1 MGFFS
6 KVFKGVGKVFRK
18 IGRGLK
24 KIAAKFGK
32 FMGKIG
38 IIGQIGLSLLLPG
51 IGTMLGN
58 LAGSMINTTLGGIA
72 GAVVKGAGAVLNTA
86 VNIGTKVGSTF
97 KTITEGV
104 TKVMGEVATVG
115 LDKLGLSD
123 STFGKYLANKGFTGD
138 IGGAFTDAVSGV
150 KASVGDLFSSD
161 TLTGLNKYAT
171 ESLQTEALGM
181 SRKEYLESIPESL
194 AETERD
200 KILSSVPDSLADSS
214 PLDTTSFGSKVP
226 DPLQNADWAFSPEG
240 QAARISAAEKAG
252 IQLPEWDKVLNV
264 SEVATDKTIMKT
276 QSSLLNPIVEGI
288 KGLPGKAVEAAGEF
302 FTDLPGK
309 GAEAAMSG
317 VETGVK
323 SKVLNELGVET
334 QPVQNITSISGYVPT
349 IDMSGTSDI
358 GATPAQ
364 FDAVAYMQN
373 NVDSFNMNPYG
384 FNAAVYNAGAY
395 QKRMAEYGFAV

>member
-1 MGFFS
+1 MVFFK
-6 KVFKGVGKVFRK
+6 KVLKGIGKVFRK

-181 SRKEYLESIPESL
+181 SREEYLESIPESL

-200 KILSSVPDSLADSS
+200 KVLSSVPESLSADQFVDKGLAEQLSYKPPTYESLLGTPQVPSGVPTTNVTSYAEATSS
-214 PLDTTSFGSKVP
+214 SFLKDPKKAFGEFTDKILEETTGTKVGGKVSEAVTSGF
-226 DPLQNADWAFSPEG
+226 Q
-240 QAARISAAEKAG
+240 SAAKTS
-252 IQLPEWDKVLNV
+252 VLN
-264 SEVATDKTIMKT
+264 T
-276 QSSLLNPIVEGI
+276 
-288 KGLPGKAVEAAGEF
+288 
-302 FTDLPGK
+302 
-309 GAEAAMSG
+309 
-317 VETGVK
+317 
-323 SKVLNELGVET
+323 LGVET
-334 QPVQNITSISGYVPT
+334 RPVQNITSISGYVPT
-349 IDMSGTSDI
+349 IDLSGSTDI
-358 GATPAQ
+358 RSPDFQ
-364 FDAVAYMQN
+364 LNFNPLEYMAN
-373 NVDSFNMNPYG
+373 NSEFNLYPYG
-384 FNAAVYNAGAY
+384 QNAAIYNYGQQY
-395 QKRMAEYGFAV
+395 KRNMAQYGFGV

>member
-1 MGFFS
+1 MGFFK
-6 KVFKGVGKVFRK
+6 KVFKGIGKVFRK

-181 SRKEYLESIPESL
+181 SREEYLESIPESL

-264 SEVATDKTIMKT
+264 SEVANENTLGYTPAST
-276 QSSLLNPIVEGI
+276 TSPSLLDRGI
-288 KGLPGKAVEAAGEF
+288 TAGKEF
-302 FTDLPGK
+302 FTDIPGK
-309 GAEAAMSG
+309 VSEAATSGVQSAVKSRVMSLAG
-317 VETGVK
+317 VETRPEYNVTN
-323 SKVLNELGVET
+323 V
-334 QPVQNITSISGYVPT
+334 SGYVPT
-349 IDMSGTSDI
+349 IDMAGTSDI
-358 GATPAQ
+358 GAASAQ

-395 QKRMAEYGFAV
+395 QKRMAQYGFAV